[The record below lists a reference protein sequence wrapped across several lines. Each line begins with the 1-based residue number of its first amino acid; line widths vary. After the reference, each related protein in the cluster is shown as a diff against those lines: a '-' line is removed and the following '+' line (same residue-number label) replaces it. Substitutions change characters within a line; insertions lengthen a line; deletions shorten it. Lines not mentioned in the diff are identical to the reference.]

1 MRGGSLS
8 AKDYRMGKWD
18 DVAPWERQVLAALV
32 VGDLQRAM
40 EALVLGYQ
48 HAVVGYC
55 THMLGG
61 ATPEEVEEVAQE
73 IFLAAYQALPRFQQ
87 QASVRTWL
95 FAIAH
100 NQCLT
105 YRSRTQRRRQIAAD
119 HRHAVVDAVH
129 PNPPVRP
136 ELGLLEVAQDM
147 REEQQCELVSHS
159 LKRLK
164 KQPRELLMMYYYAEL
179 SIADIAKKLWVS
191 ETTIRRRLR
200 AAEQQLKHMMA
211 TLGRELVDHDA

>member
-1 MRGGSLS
+1 
-8 AKDYRMGKWD
+8 MGKWD
-18 DVAPWERQVLAALV
+18 DVAPWESQVLAALG

-61 ATPEEVEEVAQE
+61 ATPAEVEEVAQE

-100 NQCLT
+100 NRCVT
-105 YRSRTQRRRQIAAD
+105 YRSRTRRRRQMAAD
-119 HRHAVVDAVH
+119 HRNAVVDAVH
-129 PNPPVRP
+129 PNPPVPP
-136 ELGLLEVAQDM
+136 ELGLLEVARDM
-147 REEQQCELVSHS
+147 REEKQCALVSHS
-159 LKRLK
+159 LQRLK

>member
-1 MRGGSLS
+1 MS
-8 AKDYRMGKWD
+8 KWD
-18 DVAPWERQVLAALV
+18 DLAPWDSQVLAALV
-32 VGDLQRAM
+32 VGDVQCAM

-61 ATPEEVEEVAQE
+61 ATPEEVEEVAQD
-73 IFLAAYQALPRFQQ
+73 IFLAAYQALPHFQQ
-87 QASVRTWL
+87 QASVRTWV

-100 NQCLT
+100 NRCLT
-105 YRSRTQRRRQIAAD
+105 YRSWAKRRRQIAAD
-119 HRHAVVDAVH
+119 RSNAIVDAVH
-129 PNPPVRP
+129 PNPPVPP
-136 ELGLLEVAQDM
+136 ELGLLEVARDM
-147 REEQQCELVSHS
+147 REEKQCELVSHS
-159 LKRLK
+159 LQRLK

-179 SIADIAKKLWVS
+179 SVADIAKKLWVS

-211 TLGRELVDHDA
+211 TLGWELVDHDV

>member
-1 MRGGSLS
+1 
-8 AKDYRMGKWD
+8 MGQWD
-18 DVAPWERQVLAALV
+18 DLTPWESRVLAALS
-32 VGDLQRAM
+32 VGNVQRAI

-61 ATPEEVEEVAQE
+61 ATRAEVEEVAQE

-87 QASVRTWL
+87 QASVRTWV

-100 NQCLT
+100 HRCVT
-105 YRSRTQRRRQIAAD
+105 YRNRARRHSQTAAD
-119 HRHAVVDAVH
+119 RRNDIAEAVH
-129 PNPPVRP
+129 PHPPVSP
-136 ELGLLEVAQDM
+136 EVDLLEAARAM
-147 REEQQCELVSHS
+147 KEETQRELVAHS
-159 LKRLK
+159 LQRLK

-179 SIADIAKKLWVS
+179 SIADMAKKLWVS

-211 TLGRELVDHDA
+211 TVGRELVDHDAS

>member
-1 MRGGSLS
+1 
-8 AKDYRMGKWD
+8 MGKWD
-18 DVAPWERQVLAALV
+18 DLGPWEGQVLAALSLGNV
-32 VGDLQRAM
+32 QRAM

-61 ATPEEVEEVAQE
+61 ATQEEVEEVAQE
-73 IFLAAYQALPRFQQ
+73 IFLAAYKALPRFQQ

-100 NQCLT
+100 HRCVT
-105 YRSRTQRRRQIAAD
+105 YRSRARRHSQIAID
-119 HRHAVVDAVH
+119 RNTDVIDAVH
-129 PNPPVRP
+129 PYSPGSP
-136 ELGLLEVAQDM
+136 EVELLEAA
-147 REEQQCELVSHS
+147 REMKAEKQRELVTQS
-159 LKRLK
+159 LQRLK

-191 ETTIRRRLR
+191 ETTIRRRLQ
-200 AAEQQLKHMMA
+200 AAEQQLKHIMA
-211 TLGRELVDHDA
+211 TVGRELVDHDV